1 MDTHD
6 QCENDFL
13 IRMLQRE
20 RKIIQDSAMN
30 MMNYVDQWLEYRNAQ
45 KDQDNSKTPIVQ
57 RERMY
62 LTRLIT
68 QIYESINYLK
78 ETFEPIP
85 WESIENKE
93 HKYDIVNDK

>member
-30 MMNYVDQWLEYRNAQ
+30 MMDYLDQWLEHT
-45 KDQDNSKTPIVQ
+45 KEQDYSKSPIVK

-62 LTRLIT
+62 LTRLTT
-68 QIYESINYLK
+68 QIYECINYLK
-78 ETFEPIP
+78 ETFDPIP
-85 WESIENKE
+85 WESINKE
-93 HKYDIVNDK
+93 NKYDIVNDK